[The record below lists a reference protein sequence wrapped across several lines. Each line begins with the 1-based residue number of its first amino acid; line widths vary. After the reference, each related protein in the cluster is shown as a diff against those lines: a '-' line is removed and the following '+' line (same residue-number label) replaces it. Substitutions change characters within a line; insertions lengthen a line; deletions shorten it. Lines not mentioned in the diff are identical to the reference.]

1 MEGRS
6 VGESHRGTDGGEEC
20 WGGFLEEVA
29 LELSIQRQIQVTRR
43 MWGFLMTSWSSS
55 VTLT

>member
-1 MEGRS
+1 ML
-6 VGESHRGTDGGEEC
+6 GEFIVTLMGIDGGKEC

-43 MWGFLMTSWSSS
+43 MWGFLMT
-55 VTLT
+55 

>member
-1 MEGRS
+1 ML
-6 VGESHRGTDGGEEC
+6 GESHRGTDGGEEC